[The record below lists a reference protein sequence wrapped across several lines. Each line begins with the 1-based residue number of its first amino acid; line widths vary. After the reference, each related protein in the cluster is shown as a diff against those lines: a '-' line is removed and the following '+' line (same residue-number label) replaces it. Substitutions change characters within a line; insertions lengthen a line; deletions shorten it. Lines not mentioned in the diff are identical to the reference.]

1 MDNEFSTSDVV
12 SAIMTGDNNR
22 ARESVLGLLSK
33 RSMDELE
40 VRKAEIAQTLFK
52 DAPVDGE
59 QPEQEMQVVD
69 PANGQPTGE
78 VVNQINDEE
87 PEIQNHVQPDQNVIQ
102 VMDPVTGLPTGEV
115 LDAPQSASA

>member
-1 MDNEFSTSDVV
+1 MILNIIRQMTNNQVDLVNINKGDLMDNEFSTSDVV

-33 RSMDELE
+33 KSMDELE

-78 VVNQINDEE
+78 VVNQMSDQE
-87 PEIQNHVQPDQNVIQ
+87 PEIQEPVQ
-102 VMDPVTGLPTGEV
+102 
-115 LDAPQSASA
+115 

>member
-102 VMDPVTGLPTGEV
+102 VMDPVTGQPTGEV
-115 LDAPQSASA
+115 LNAPQSVSA

>member
-115 LDAPQSASA
+115 LDTPQSASA

>member
-1 MDNEFSTSDVV
+1 MDNEFSTSDLV

-33 RSMDELE
+33 KSMDELE

-52 DAPVDGE
+52 DAPVDDE

-102 VMDPVTGLPTGEV
+102 VMDPVTGQPTGEV
-115 LDAPQSASA
+115 LDAPQSVSA

>member
-59 QPEQEMQVVD
+59 QPEQEMQVAKPV
-69 PANGQPTGE
+69 QET
-78 VVNQINDEE
+78 QITKQLITERF
-87 PEIQNHVQPDQNVIQ
+87 PELRYRFN
-102 VMDPVTGLPTGEV
+102 
-115 LDAPQSASA
+115 

>member
-33 RSMDELE
+33 KSMDELE

-52 DAPVDGE
+52 DAPVDDE

-102 VMDPVTGLPTGEV
+102 VMDPVTGQPTGEV
-115 LDAPQSASA
+115 LDAPQSVSA

>member
-33 RSMDELE
+33 KSMDELE
-40 VRKAEIAQTLFK
+40 VRKAEIAQTFFK
-52 DAPVDGE
+52 DAPVDDE

-102 VMDPVTGLPTGEV
+102 VMDPVTGQPTGEV
-115 LDAPQSASA
+115 LDAPQSVSA

>member
-78 VVNQINDEE
+78 VVNQMSDQE
-87 PEIQNHVQPDQNVIQ
+87 PEQPDNVIQ
-102 VMDPVTGLPTGEV
+102 VMDPVTGQPTGEV
-115 LDAPQSASA
+115 LNAPQSVSA

>member
-52 DAPVDGE
+52 DAPVDDE

-78 VVNQINDEE
+78 VVNQMSDQE
-87 PEIQNHVQPDQNVIQ
+87 PEIQEPVQPDNVIQ
-102 VMDPVTGLPTGEV
+102 VMDPVTGQPTGEV
-115 LDAPQSASA
+115 LNAPQSVSA

>member
-115 LDAPQSASA
+115 LDAPQSVSA

>member
-40 VRKAEIAQTLFK
+40 VRKAEIAQTLFQ

-87 PEIQNHVQPDQNVIQ
+87 PKIQNHVQPDQNVIQ